1 MPELPEVETVRRGLQ
16 QNVVGRIVKKVEVG
30 RERTVR
36 RTSREALI
44 DGLTGVKILSASRR
58 GKYLVCDLDSG
69 QKLMMH
75 LRMSGRLII
84 AKPGSPRPL
93 HTHVILHLASGANF
107 SQGQGIESELWFV
120 DPRTFGEVVVFDP
133 DQIETQMPDLAKL
146 GVDPLNDEFS
156 VETLRNLFKN
166 RRGNL
171 KALLLNQHFVAGIG
185 NIYADEIL
193 HLSKLRPDR
202 LPGRL
207 TNAALVRLHAA
218 VLEVLTSAVSAGG
231 STLKD
236 TQYVDLDGQT
246 GSFQDQ
252 HRVYGRAGL
261 PCLTCGKGRILMT
274 VVAGR
279 TTCYCSA
286 CQH

>member
-16 QNVVGRIVKKVEVG
+16 QSVVGRKVLKVEVG

-44 DGLTGVKILSASRR
+44 DGLTGVKIISATRR
-58 GKYLVCDLDSG
+58 GKYLLCDLDSG

-84 AKPGSPRPL
+84 AEPGAARPP
-93 HTHVILHLASGANF
+93 HTHVVMHLANAET
-107 SQGQGIESELWFV
+107 IESELWFV

-133 DQIETQMPDLAKL
+133 DKLKTQMPDLAKL
-146 GVDPLNDEFS
+146 GVDPLTDEFTP
-156 VETLRNLFKN
+156 EILRELFKK

-193 HLSKLRPDR
+193 HLAKLRPDR
-202 LPGRL
+202 LPDRL
-207 TNAALVRLHAA
+207 NHATLTRLHSAIVKVLNNA
-218 VLEVLTSAVSAGG
+218 VAAGG

-236 TQYVDLDGQT
+236 TQYVDLEGQT
-246 GSFQDQ
+246 GSFQDE
-252 HRVYGRAGL
+252 HRVYGRGGL

-274 VVAGR
+274 IVTGR

>member
-16 QNVVGRIVKKVEVG
+16 QNVVGRKILKVEVG

-44 DGLTGVKILSASRR
+44 DGLTGVKILSATRR
-58 GKYLVCDLDSG
+58 GKYLLCDLDSG
-69 QKLMMH
+69 QRLMMH

-84 AKPGSPRPL
+84 AKPGEARPA
-93 HTHVILHLASGANF
+93 HTHVVMHLAKADT
-107 SQGQGIESELWFV
+107 IESELWFV

-133 DQIETQMPDLAKL
+133 DKIKTQMPDLANL
-146 GVDPLNDEFS
+146 GVDPLNDEFTP
-156 VETLRNLFKN
+156 EILRELFKN

-171 KALLLNQHFVAGIG
+171 KALLLNQHCVAGIG

-193 HLSKLRPDR
+193 HLAKLRPDR
-202 LPGRL
+202 LPSRL
-207 TNAALVRLHAA
+207 TGATLTRLHSAI
-218 VLEVLTSAVSAGG
+218 VEVLNKAVMAGG

-236 TQYVDLDGQT
+236 TQYVDLEGQT
-246 GSFQDQ
+246 GNFQDE
-252 HRVYGRAGL
+252 HRVYGRGGL

>member
-16 QNVVGRIVKKVEVG
+16 QNFVGRKITKVEVG

-44 DGLTGVKILSASRR
+44 DGLTGVKVLSATRR
-58 GKYLVCDLDSG
+58 GKYLICALDSG
-69 QKLMMH
+69 QKLMVH

-84 AKPGSPRPL
+84 AKPGASRPT
-93 HTHVILHLASGANF
+93 HTHVVLHLAKTDSV
-107 SQGQGIESELWFV
+107 ESELWFV

-133 DQIETQMPDLAKL
+133 DKAKTQMPDLMNL
-146 GVDPLNDEFS
+146 GVDPLTDEFS
-156 VETLRNLFKN
+156 PETLRSLFKN

-193 HLSKLRPDR
+193 HVAKLRPDR

-207 TNAALVRLHAA
+207 TTATLTRLHAA
-218 VLEVLTSAVSAGG
+218 IVEVLNKAVVAGG

-246 GSFQDQ
+246 GSFQDE
-252 HRVYGRAGL
+252 HRVYGRTGL
-261 PCLTCGKGRILMT
+261 QCLTCRKGRILMT

>member
-16 QNVVGRIVKKVEVG
+16 QNVVGRTVKHVEVG

-44 DGLTGVKILSASRR
+44 DGLTGVKILSANRR

-84 AKPGSPRPL
+84 AKPGAQRPP
-93 HTHVILHLASGANF
+93 HTHVVLHLTSAAN
-107 SQGQGIESELWFV
+107 SNIESELWFV

-133 DQIETQMPDLAKL
+133 DLLKTQMPDLAKL
-146 GVDPLNDEFS
+146 GVDPLNDEFTP
-156 VETLRNLFKN
+156 ETLRELFKN

-193 HLSKLRPDR
+193 HLAKLRPDR
-202 LPGRL
+202 LPSRL
-207 TNAALVRLHAA
+207 TNVALTRLHSAII
-218 VLEVLTSAVSAGG
+218 EVLNQAVMAGG

-246 GSFQDQ
+246 GSFQDE
-252 HRVYGRAGL
+252 HRVYGRGGL
-261 PCLTCGKGRILMT
+261 ACLSCGKGRILMT

>member
-16 QNVVGRIVKKVEVG
+16 QNGVGRKIVKVEVG

-44 DGLTGVKILSASRR
+44 DGLTGVKILTAMRR
-58 GKYLVCDLDSG
+58 GKYLICDLDSE
-69 QKLMMH
+69 QKLMIH

-84 AKPGSPRPL
+84 AKPNSQRPP
-93 HTHVILHLASGANF
+93 HTHVVMHLAS
-107 SQGQGIESELWFV
+107 IDTVESELWFV

-133 DQIETQMPDLAKL
+133 DLIKTQMPDLANL
-146 GVDPLNDEFS
+146 GVDPLVDEFS
-156 VETLRNLFKN
+156 PEILRELFKN
-166 RRGNL
+166 RRGKL

-193 HLSKLRPDR
+193 HLAKLRPDR

-207 TNAALVRLHAA
+207 TPVVLSRLCEAII
-218 VLEVLTSAVSAGG
+218 EVLNKAVNAGG

-246 GSFQDQ
+246 GNYQEH
-252 HRVYGRAGL
+252 HRVYGRSGL
-261 PCLTCGKGRILMT
+261 QCLTCRKGRILMT
-274 VVAGR
+274 TVAGR

>member
-16 QNVVGRIVKKVEVG
+16 QNVVGRKIVRVEVG

-44 DGLTGVKILSASRR
+44 DGLTGVRITSAMRR
-58 GKYLVCDLDSG
+58 GKYLICDLDSG

-84 AKPGSPRPL
+84 AKPNAVRPA
-93 HTHVILHLASGANF
+93 HTHVVMHLAKDKD
-107 SQGQGIESELWFV
+107 IDSELWFV

-133 DQIETQMPDLAKL
+133 DLMKSQMPDLANL
-146 GVDPLNDEFS
+146 GVDPLVDEFTPGILQ
-156 VETLRNLFKN
+156 ELFKN

-193 HLSKLRPDR
+193 HLAKLRPDR

-207 TNAALVRLHAA
+207 TPVVLSRLCEAII
-218 VLEVLTSAVSAGG
+218 EVLNKAVNAGG

-236 TQYVDLDGQT
+236 TQYVDLDGES
-246 GSFQDQ
+246 GSYQEQ

-261 PCLTCGKGRILMT
+261 PCLTCRKGRILMT
-274 VVAGR
+274 TVAGR
-279 TTCYCSA
+279 TTSYCSA

>member
-16 QNVVGRIVKKVEVG
+16 QNVVGRTVKRVEVG

-44 DGLTGVKILSASRR
+44 DGLTGVKILSANRR

-84 AKPGSPRPL
+84 AEPGAERPP
-93 HTHVILHLASGANF
+93 HTHVVLHLTSAAN
-107 SQGQGIESELWFV
+107 SNVESELWFV

-133 DQIETQMPDLAKL
+133 DLLKTQMPDLANL
-146 GVDPLNDEFS
+146 GVDPLNDEFTP
-156 VETLRNLFKN
+156 ETLRELFKN

-193 HLSKLRPDR
+193 HLAKLRPDR
-202 LPGRL
+202 LPSRL
-207 TNAALVRLHAA
+207 TNVALTRLHSAII
-218 VLEVLTSAVSAGG
+218 EVLNKAVNAGG

-246 GSFQDQ
+246 GSFQDE
-252 HRVYGRAGL
+252 HRVYGRGGL
-261 PCLTCGKGRILMT
+261 PCLTCRKGRILMT

>member
-16 QNVVGRIVKKVEVG
+16 QNVVGRKILKVEVG

-44 DGLTGVKILSASRR
+44 DGLTGVKILSATRR
-58 GKYLVCDLDSG
+58 GKYLLCDLDSG
-69 QKLMMH
+69 QRLMMH

-84 AKPGSPRPL
+84 AKPGAVRPA
-93 HTHVILHLASGANF
+93 HTHVVMHLAKADT
-107 SQGQGIESELWFV
+107 IESELWFV

-133 DQIETQMPDLAKL
+133 DKIKTQMPDLANL
-146 GVDPLNDEFS
+146 GVDPLNDEFTP
-156 VETLRNLFKN
+156 ETLRELFKN

-171 KALLLNQHFVAGIG
+171 KALLLNQHCVAGIG

-193 HLSKLRPDR
+193 HLAKLRPDR
-202 LPGRL
+202 LPSRL
-207 TNAALVRLHAA
+207 TGATLTRLHSAI
-218 VLEVLTSAVSAGG
+218 VEVLNKAVMAGG

-236 TQYVDLDGQT
+236 TQYVDLEGQT
-246 GSFQDQ
+246 GNFQDE
-252 HRVYGRAGL
+252 HRVYGRGGL

-274 VVAGR
+274 LVAGR

>member
-1 MPELPEVETVRRGLQ
+1 
-16 QNVVGRIVKKVEVG
+16 
-30 RERTVR
+30 
-36 RTSREALI
+36 
-44 DGLTGVKILSASRR
+44 
-58 GKYLVCDLDSG
+58 
-69 QKLMMH
+69 MMH

-84 AKPGSPRPL
+84 AEPGAQRPP
-93 HTHVILHLASGANF
+93 HTHVVFHLTSAANNNV
-107 SQGQGIESELWFV
+107 ESELWFV

-133 DQIETQMPDLAKL
+133 DLLKTQMPDLAKL
-146 GVDPLNDEFS
+146 GVDPLNDEFTP
-156 VETLRNLFKN
+156 ETLRDLFKN

-193 HLSKLRPDR
+193 HLAKLRPDR
-202 LPGRL
+202 LPSRL
-207 TNAALVRLHAA
+207 TNVVLARLHSAII
-218 VLEVLTSAVSAGG
+218 EVLNKAVNAGG

-246 GSFQDQ
+246 GSFQDE
-252 HRVYGRAGL
+252 HRVYGRGGL
-261 PCLTCGKGRILMT
+261 ACLSCGKGRILMT
-274 VVAGR
+274 VIAGR

>member
-16 QNVVGRIVKKVEVG
+16 QNVVGRKILKVEVG

-44 DGLTGVKILSASRR
+44 DGLTGVKILSATRR
-58 GKYLVCDLDSG
+58 GKYLLCDLDSG
-69 QKLMMH
+69 QRLMMH

-84 AKPGSPRPL
+84 AKPGAVRPA
-93 HTHVILHLASGANF
+93 HTHVVMHLAKADT
-107 SQGQGIESELWFV
+107 IESELWFV

-133 DQIETQMPDLAKL
+133 DKMKTQMPDLANL
-146 GVDPLNDEFS
+146 GVDPLNDEFTP
-156 VETLRNLFKN
+156 ETLRELFKN

-171 KALLLNQHFVAGIG
+171 KALLLNQHCVAGIG

-193 HLSKLRPDR
+193 HLAKLRPYR
-202 LPGRL
+202 LPNRL
-207 TNAALVRLHAA
+207 TGATLTRLHSAI
-218 VLEVLTSAVSAGG
+218 VEVLNKAVMAGG

-236 TQYVDLDGQT
+236 TQYVDLEGQT
-246 GSFQDQ
+246 GNFQDE
-252 HRVYGRAGL
+252 HRVYGRGGL

>member
-16 QNVVGRIVKKVEVG
+16 QNVVGRTVKRVEVG

-44 DGLTGVKILSASRR
+44 DGLTGVKILSANRR
-58 GKYLVCDLDSG
+58 GKYLLCDLDSG

-84 AKPGSPRPL
+84 AKPGSQRPL
-93 HTHVILHLASGANF
+93 HTHVVLHLASTAN
-107 SQGQGIESELWFV
+107 SDVESELWFV

-133 DQIETQMPDLAKL
+133 DLLKTQMPDLANL
-146 GVDPLNDEFS
+146 GVDPLNDEFTP
-156 VETLRNLFKN
+156 ETLRELFKN

-193 HLSKLRPDR
+193 HLAKLRPDR

-207 TNAALVRLHAA
+207 TNVALTRLHGAII
-218 VLEVLTSAVSAGG
+218 EVLNKAVNAGG

-246 GSFQDQ
+246 GSFQDE
-252 HRVYGRAGL
+252 HRVYGRGGL
-261 PCLTCGKGRILMT
+261 ACLSCGKGRILMT

>member
-16 QNVVGRIVKKVEVG
+16 QSVVGRRITKVEVG

-44 DGLTGVKILSASRR
+44 DGLTGVKIISATRR
-58 GKYLVCDLDSG
+58 GKYLLCDLDSG
-69 QKLMMH
+69 QRLMMH
-75 LRMSGRLII
+75 LRMSGRLIN
-84 AKPGSPRPL
+84 ATPGATRPA
-93 HTHVILHLASGANF
+93 HTHVVMHLANGAAV
-107 SQGQGIESELWFV
+107 ESELWFV

-133 DQIETQMPDLAKL
+133 DKIKSQMPDLANL
-146 GVDPLNDEFS
+146 GVDPLNDEFTP
-156 VETLRNLFKN
+156 ETLRKLFKN

-193 HLSKLRPDR
+193 HRAKLRPDR
-202 LPGRL
+202 LPSKLTGATLTRL
-207 TNAALVRLHAA
+207 QQAIV
-218 VLEVLTSAVSAGG
+218 EVLNNAVMAGG

-236 TQYVDLDGQT
+236 AQYVDLKGQT
-246 GSFQDQ
+246 GSFQDE
-252 HRVYGRAGL
+252 HRVYGRGGL
-261 PCLTCGKGRILMT
+261 QCLTCGKGRILMT

-286 CQH
+286 CQY

>member
-16 QNVVGRIVKKVEVG
+16 QNFVGRKITKVEVG

-44 DGLTGVKILSASRR
+44 DGLTGVKVLSATRR
-58 GKYLVCDLDSG
+58 GKYLICALDSG
-69 QKLMMH
+69 QKLMVH

-84 AKPGSPRPL
+84 AKPGASRPP
-93 HTHVILHLASGANF
+93 HTHVVLHLAKTDSV
-107 SQGQGIESELWFV
+107 ESELWFV

-133 DQIETQMPDLAKL
+133 DKAKTQMPDLMNL
-146 GVDPLNDEFS
+146 GVDPLTDEFS
-156 VETLRNLFKN
+156 PETLRGLFKN

-193 HLSKLRPDR
+193 HVAKLRPDR

-207 TNAALVRLHAA
+207 TTATLMRLHAA
-218 VLEVLTSAVSAGG
+218 IVEVLNKAVVAGG

-246 GSFQDQ
+246 GSFQDE

-261 PCLTCGKGRILMT
+261 QCLTCRKGRILMT

>member
-16 QNVVGRIVKKVEVG
+16 QNFVGRKITKVEVG

-44 DGLTGVKILSASRR
+44 DGLTGVKVLSATRR
-58 GKYLVCDLDSG
+58 GKYLICALDSG
-69 QKLMMH
+69 QKLMVH

-84 AKPGSPRPL
+84 AKPGALRPP
-93 HTHVILHLASGANF
+93 HTHVVLHLAKTDSV
-107 SQGQGIESELWFV
+107 ESELWFV

-133 DQIETQMPDLAKL
+133 DKVKTQMPDLMNL
-146 GVDPLNDEFS
+146 GVDPLTDEFS
-156 VETLRNLFKN
+156 PQILQGLFKN

-193 HLSKLRPDR
+193 HLAKLRPDR

-207 TNAALVRLHAA
+207 TTATLTRLHAA
-218 VLEVLTSAVSAGG
+218 IVEVLNKAVVAGG

-246 GSFQDQ
+246 GSFQDE

-261 PCLTCGKGRILMT
+261 QCLTCRKGRILMT

>member
-16 QNVVGRIVKKVEVG
+16 QNVVGRLVVKVEVG

-36 RTSREALI
+36 RTSREAVI
-44 DGLTGVKILSASRR
+44 DGLTGVKITSATRR
-58 GKYLVCDLDSG
+58 GKYLICDLDSG

-84 AKPGSPRPL
+84 AQPNAKRPP
-93 HTHVILHLASGANF
+93 HTHVVMHLAKEKN
-107 SQGQGIESELWFV
+107 IDSELWFV

-133 DQIETQMPDLAKL
+133 DLIKTQMPDLANL
-146 GVDPLNDEFS
+146 GVDPLVDELTPKILQ
-156 VETLRNLFKN
+156 ELFKN

-193 HLSKLRPDR
+193 HLAKLRPDR

-207 TNAALVRLHAA
+207 TPVVLSRLCEAII
-218 VLEVLTSAVSAGG
+218 EVLNNAVNAGG

-236 TQYVDLDGQT
+236 TQYVDLDGQS
-246 GSFQDQ
+246 GNYQDE

-261 PCLTCGKGRILMT
+261 PCLTCRKGRVLMT
-274 VVAGR
+274 TVAGR

>member
-1 MPELPEVETVRRGLQ
+1 VPELPEVETVRRGLQ
-16 QNVVGRIVKKVEVG
+16 RSVVGCTIKKVEVG

-44 DGLTGVKILSASRR
+44 DGLTGVKITSATRR
-58 GKYLVCDLDSG
+58 GKYLLCDLDSG
-69 QKLMMH
+69 QRLMMH

-84 AKPGSPRPL
+84 AKPGEKRPA
-93 HTHVILHLASGANF
+93 HTHVVMHLAKAKTVD
-107 SQGQGIESELWFV
+107 SELWFV

-133 DQIETQMPDLAKL
+133 DKVKTQMPDLANL

-156 VETLRNLFKN
+156 PEDLRALFKN

-171 KALLLNQHFVAGIG
+171 KALLLNQHCVAGIG

-193 HLSKLRPDR
+193 HLAKLRPDR
-202 LPGRL
+202 LPSRL
-207 TNAALVRLHAA
+207 TGATLTRLHSAI
-218 VLEVLTSAVSAGG
+218 VEVLNKAVIAGG
-231 STLKD
+231 STLSD
-236 TQYVDLDGQT
+236 TQYVDLEGQT
-246 GSFQDQ
+246 GNFQDE
-252 HRVYGRAGL
+252 HRVYGRGGL
-261 PCLTCGKGRILMT
+261 RCLTCGKGRILTT

>member
-16 QNVVGRIVKKVEVG
+16 QNVVGRLVVKVEVG

-44 DGLTGVKILSASRR
+44 DGLTGVKVTSATRR
-58 GKYLVCDLDSG
+58 GKYLICDLDSG

-84 AKPGSPRPL
+84 AQPNAKRPP
-93 HTHVILHLASGANF
+93 HTHVVMHLSKDKN
-107 SQGQGIESELWFV
+107 IDSELWFV

-133 DQIETQMPDLAKL
+133 DLIKTQMPDLANL
-146 GVDPLNDEFS
+146 GVDPLVDELTP
-156 VETLRNLFKN
+156 EILQELFKN

-193 HLSKLRPDR
+193 HLAKLRPDR

-207 TNAALVRLHAA
+207 TPVVLSRLCEAII
-218 VLEVLTSAVSAGG
+218 EVLNNAVNAGG

-236 TQYVDLDGQT
+236 TQYVDLDGQS
-246 GSFQDQ
+246 GNYQDE

-261 PCLTCGKGRILMT
+261 PCLTCRKGRVLMT
-274 VVAGR
+274 TVAGR

>member
-16 QNVVGRIVKKVEVG
+16 DSVVGRTIIKVEVG

-44 DGLTGVKILSASRR
+44 DGLTGVQILMATRR
-58 GKYLVCDLDSG
+58 GKYLICDLDSG
-69 QKLMMH
+69 EKLMIH

-84 AKPGSPRPL
+84 AKPQAKRPP
-93 HTHVILHLASGANF
+93 HTHVVMHLAKHK
-107 SQGQGIESELWFV
+107 IIDSELWFV

-133 DQIETQMPDLAKL
+133 DFLATQMPDLASL
-146 GVDPLNDEFS
+146 GVDPLVDNFTPEILQ
-156 VETLRNLFKN
+156 ELFKN

-193 HLSKLRPDR
+193 HLAKLRPDR

-207 TNAALVRLHAA
+207 NSVTLARLHAA
-218 VLEVLTSAVSAGG
+218 IVEVLNKAINAGG

-236 TQYVDLDGQT
+236 TQYVDLDGQV
-246 GSFQDQ
+246 GNYQDE

-261 PCLTCGKGRILMT
+261 PCLTCRKGRILMT

-286 CQH
+286 CQT

>member
-16 QNVVGRIVKKVEVG
+16 QNVVGRKIVKVEVG

-36 RTSREALI
+36 RTSREALV
-44 DGLTGVKILSASRR
+44 DGLTGVKILTAMRR
-58 GKYLVCDLDSG
+58 GKYLICDLDSG

-84 AKPGSPRPL
+84 AKPNSHRPP
-93 HTHVILHLASGANF
+93 HTHVVMHLAGIDT
-107 SQGQGIESELWFV
+107 IESELWFV

-133 DQIETQMPDLAKL
+133 DSIKTQMPDLANL
-146 GVDPLNDEFS
+146 GVDPLVDGLTPEM
-156 VETLRNLFKN
+156 LRKLFKN

-193 HLSKLRPDR
+193 HSAKLRPDR

-207 TNAALVRLHAA
+207 TPVVLTRLCEAI
-218 VLEVLTSAVSAGG
+218 VEVLTKAVNAGG

-236 TQYVDLDGQT
+236 TQYVDLEGQS
-246 GSFQDQ
+246 GNYQEQ

-261 PCLTCGKGRILMT
+261 PCLTCRKGRILMT
-274 VVAGR
+274 TVAGR

>member
-16 QNVVGRIVKKVEVG
+16 QNFVGRKITKVEVG

-44 DGLTGVKILSASRR
+44 DGLTGVRVLSATRR
-58 GKYLVCDLDSG
+58 GKYLICALDSG
-69 QKLMMH
+69 QKLMVH

-84 AKPGSPRPL
+84 AKPGASRPP
-93 HTHVILHLASGANF
+93 HTHVVLHLAKTDSV
-107 SQGQGIESELWFV
+107 ESELWFV

-133 DQIETQMPDLAKL
+133 DKVKTQMPDLVNL
-146 GVDPLNDEFS
+146 GVDPLTDEFS
-156 VETLRNLFKN
+156 PQILQGLFKN

-193 HLSKLRPDR
+193 HLAKLRPDR

-207 TNAALVRLHAA
+207 TTATLTRLHAA
-218 VLEVLTSAVSAGG
+218 IVEVLNKAVVAGG
-231 STLKD
+231 STLRD

-246 GSFQDQ
+246 GSFQEE

-261 PCLTCGKGRILMT
+261 QCLSCRKGRILMT

>member
-16 QNVVGRIVKKVEVG
+16 QNFVGRKITKVEVG

-44 DGLTGVKILSASRR
+44 DGLTGVRVLSATRR
-58 GKYLVCDLDSG
+58 GKYLICALDSG
-69 QKLMMH
+69 QKLMVH

-84 AKPGSPRPL
+84 AKPGASRPP
-93 HTHVILHLASGANF
+93 HTHVVLHLAKTDSV
-107 SQGQGIESELWFV
+107 ESELWFV

-133 DQIETQMPDLAKL
+133 DKVKTQMPDLVNL
-146 GVDPLNDEFS
+146 GVDPLTDEFS
-156 VETLRNLFKN
+156 PQILQGLFKN

-193 HLSKLRPDR
+193 HLAKLRPDR

-207 TNAALVRLHAA
+207 TTATLTRLHAA
-218 VLEVLTSAVSAGG
+218 IVEVLNKAVVAGG
-231 STLKD
+231 STLRD

-246 GSFQDQ
+246 GSFQDE

-261 PCLTCGKGRILMT
+261 QCLTCRKGRILMT

>member
-16 QNVVGRIVKKVEVG
+16 QSVVGRKVLKVEVD

-44 DGLTGVKILSASRR
+44 DGLTGVKIISATRR
-58 GKYLVCDLDSG
+58 GKYLLCDLDSG

-84 AKPGSPRPL
+84 AEPGAARPP
-93 HTHVILHLASGANF
+93 HTHVVMHLANAET
-107 SQGQGIESELWFV
+107 IESELWFV

-133 DQIETQMPDLAKL
+133 DKLKTQMPDLAKL
-146 GVDPLNDEFS
+146 GVDPLTDEFTP
-156 VETLRNLFKN
+156 EILRELFKK

-193 HLSKLRPDR
+193 HLAKLRPDR
-202 LPGRL
+202 LPDRL
-207 TNAALVRLHAA
+207 NHATLTRLHSAIVKVLNNA
-218 VLEVLTSAVSAGG
+218 VAAGG

-236 TQYVDLDGQT
+236 TQYVDLEGQT
-246 GSFQDQ
+246 GSFQDE
-252 HRVYGRAGL
+252 HRVYGRGGL

-274 VVAGR
+274 IVAGR

>member
-16 QNVVGRIVKKVEVG
+16 QNVVGRLVVKVEVG

-44 DGLTGVKILSASRR
+44 DGLTGVKITSATRR
-58 GKYLVCDLDSG
+58 GKYLICDLDSG
-69 QKLMMH
+69 QKLMVH

-84 AKPGSPRPL
+84 AKPNAVRPA
-93 HTHVILHLASGANF
+93 HTHVVMHLAKN
-107 SQGQGIESELWFV
+107 IDIDSELWFV

-133 DQIETQMPDLAKL
+133 DLMKIQMPDLANL
-146 GVDPLNDEFS
+146 GVDPLVDELTP
-156 VETLRNLFKN
+156 EILRELFKN

-193 HLSKLRPDR
+193 HMAKLRPDR

-207 TNAALVRLHAA
+207 TPVVLSRLCEAII
-218 VLEVLTSAVSAGG
+218 EVLNKAVNAGG

-236 TQYVDLDGQT
+236 TQYVDLDGES
-246 GSFQDQ
+246 GSYQDE

-261 PCLTCGKGRILMT
+261 PCLTCRKGRILMT
-274 VVAGR
+274 TVAGR

>member
-16 QNVVGRIVKKVEVG
+16 QSVVGRKVLKVEVG

-44 DGLTGVKILSASRR
+44 DGLTGVKIISATRR
-58 GKYLVCDLDSG
+58 GKYLLCDLDSG

-84 AKPGSPRPL
+84 AEPGAARPP
-93 HTHVILHLASGANF
+93 HTHVVMHLANAET
-107 SQGQGIESELWFV
+107 IESELWFV

-133 DQIETQMPDLAKL
+133 DKLKTQMPDLAKL
-146 GVDPLNDEFS
+146 GVDPLTDEFTP
-156 VETLRNLFKN
+156 EILRELFKK

-193 HLSKLRPDR
+193 HLAKLRPDR
-202 LPGRL
+202 LPDRL
-207 TNAALVRLHAA
+207 NHATLTRLHSAIVKVLNNA
-218 VLEVLTSAVSAGG
+218 VAAGG

-236 TQYVDLDGQT
+236 TQYVDLEGQT
-246 GSFQDQ
+246 GSFQDE
-252 HRVYGRAGL
+252 HRVYGRGGL

-274 VVAGR
+274 IVAGR

>member
-16 QNVVGRIVKKVEVG
+16 QNVVGRKIVRVEVG

-44 DGLTGVKILSASRR
+44 DGLTGVRITSAMRR
-58 GKYLVCDLDSG
+58 GKYLICDLDSG

-84 AKPGSPRPL
+84 AKPNAVRPS
-93 HTHVILHLASGANF
+93 HTHVVMHLAKDKD
-107 SQGQGIESELWFV
+107 IDSELWFV

-133 DQIETQMPDLAKL
+133 DLMKSQMPDLANL
-146 GVDPLNDEFS
+146 GVDPLVDEFTPGILQ
-156 VETLRNLFKN
+156 ELFKN

-193 HLSKLRPDR
+193 HLAKLRPDR

-207 TNAALVRLHAA
+207 TPVVLSRLCEAII
-218 VLEVLTSAVSAGG
+218 EVLNKAVNAGG

-236 TQYVDLDGQT
+236 TQYVDLDGEL
-246 GSFQDQ
+246 GSYQEQ

-261 PCLTCGKGRILMT
+261 PCLTCRKGRILMT
-274 VVAGR
+274 TVAGR

>member
-16 QNVVGRIVKKVEVG
+16 QSVVGRKVLKVEVG

-44 DGLTGVKILSASRR
+44 DGLTGVKIISATRR
-58 GKYLVCDLDSG
+58 GKYLLCDLDSG

-84 AKPGSPRPL
+84 AEPGAARPP
-93 HTHVILHLASGANF
+93 HTHVVMHLANAET
-107 SQGQGIESELWFV
+107 IESELWFV

-133 DQIETQMPDLAKL
+133 DKLKAQMPDLAKL
-146 GVDPLNDEFS
+146 GVDPLTDEFTP
-156 VETLRNLFKN
+156 EILRELFKK

-193 HLSKLRPDR
+193 HLAKLRPDR
-202 LPGRL
+202 LPDRL
-207 TNAALVRLHAA
+207 NHATLTRLHSAIVKVLNNA
-218 VLEVLTSAVSAGG
+218 VAAGG

-236 TQYVDLDGQT
+236 TQYVDLEGQT
-246 GSFQDQ
+246 GSFQDE
-252 HRVYGRAGL
+252 HRVYGRGGL

-274 VVAGR
+274 IVAGR

>member
-16 QNVVGRIVKKVEVG
+16 QNVVGRKIVKVEVG

-36 RTSREALI
+36 RTSREALV
-44 DGLTGVKILSASRR
+44 DGLTGVKILTAMRR
-58 GKYLVCDLDSG
+58 GKYLICDLDSG

-84 AKPGSPRPL
+84 AKPNSQRPP
-93 HTHVILHLASGANF
+93 HTHVVMHLAGINT
-107 SQGQGIESELWFV
+107 IESELWFV

-133 DQIETQMPDLAKL
+133 DSIKTQMPDLANL
-146 GVDPLNDEFS
+146 GVDPLIDEFTP
-156 VETLRNLFKN
+156 EILRELFKN

-193 HLSKLRPDR
+193 HSAKLRPDR

-207 TNAALVRLHAA
+207 TPVVLTRLCEAI
-218 VLEVLTSAVSAGG
+218 VEVLTKAVSAGG

-236 TQYVDLDGQT
+236 TQYVDLEGQS
-246 GSFQDQ
+246 GNYQEQ

-261 PCLTCGKGRILMT
+261 PCLTCRKGRILMT
-274 VVAGR
+274 TVAGR

>member
-16 QNVVGRIVKKVEVG
+16 RSLVGRTIIKVEVG

-36 RTSREALI
+36 RTGREALI
-44 DGLTGVKILSASRR
+44 DGLTGVKVTSAGRR
-58 GKYLVCDLDSG
+58 GKYLICDLDSG

-84 AKPGSPRPL
+84 AKPNAIRPA
-93 HTHVILHLASGANF
+93 HTHVVMHLSRKK
-107 SQGQGIESELWFV
+107 SIESELWFV

-133 DQIETQMPDLAKL
+133 DKIESQMPDLANL
-146 GVDPLNDEFS
+146 GVDPLTDEFQP
-156 VETLRNLFKN
+156 ETLKRLFKD

-171 KALLLNQHFVAGIG
+171 KALLLNQHCLAGIG

-193 HLSKLRPDR
+193 HRAKLRPDR

-207 TNAALVRLHAA
+207 TKANLLRLHLAI
-218 VLEVLTSAVSAGG
+218 VEVLTNAVAAGG

-236 TQYVDLDGQT
+236 TQYVDLEGQT
-246 GSFQDQ
+246 GSFQED
-252 HRVYGRAGL
+252 HRVYGRGGL

-274 VVAGR
+274 LVAGR
-279 TTCYCSA
+279 TTCYCSV
-286 CQH
+286 CQT